1 MSTTIGFGLI
11 RQTDDENL
19 EHELLTIAQ
28 SFGYNLSY
36 GVKTAESDVQE
47 GLTLLQDWSGWNLI
61 CLLHAPGDCKVL
73 LAFGI
78 EEELRNCESRI
89 KEELRNGESTQ
100 VKFFD
105 FLRELEM
112 LFDGRGKKLG
122 IFFSGEW
129 YSDTKIR
136 REEGS
141 LDNLLSLLKKPGNWN
156 LLLFNLQNG
165 IFQECDYYPLVYLI
179 ADMWKCSEI

>member
-11 RQTDDENL
+11 RQPDDENL

-61 CLLHAPGDCKVL
+61 CLLHAPGDCKVP

-78 EEELRNCESRI
+78 EEELRNCESKI
-89 KEELRNGESTQ
+89 KEELKNGESTQ